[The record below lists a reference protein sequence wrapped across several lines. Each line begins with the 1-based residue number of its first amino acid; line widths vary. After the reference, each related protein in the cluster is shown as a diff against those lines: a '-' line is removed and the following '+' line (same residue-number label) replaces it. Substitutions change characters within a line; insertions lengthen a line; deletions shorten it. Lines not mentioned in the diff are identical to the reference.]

1 MKVMLLGDSIRLSYS
16 EGVRK
21 ALGADFEVHSPADN
35 SRFSKYLLRQ
45 IFEEREALKDTRIVH
60 FNCGLWDIC
69 NLFGDGTFTSEQE
82 YIDTVLRIADIL
94 LARVD
99 KVIFATTIP
108 GRKENIYNSNS
119 DIIRFNEIIVPLL
132 REKGIIINDLYTP
145 VASDVYRYI
154 SDDNLHL
161 SDEGVEMCAIMVA
174 DKIRNAAA
182 ELE

>member
-1 MKVMLLGDSIRLSYS
+1 MLA
-16 EGVRK
+16 K
-21 ALGADFEVHSPADN
+21 
-35 SRFSKYLLRQ
+35 
-45 IFEEREALKDTRIVH
+45 
-60 FNCGLWDIC
+60 
-69 NLFGDGTFTSEQE
+69 
-82 YIDTVLRIADIL
+82 
-94 LARVD
+94 VD

-108 GRKENIYNSNS
+108 GRKENNYNSNS

-174 DKIRNAAA
+174 DKIRKAAA